1 VQKTWEKTLVTL
13 DIGPFRVKQI
23 ILECP
28 HDKSVYVG
36 DQLRD
41 LAPERCT
48 FGFDVLVYVGKALF
62 LQCRNDQEIMR
73 ELAEK
78 NISISDR
85 QIAFLGKK
93 FVIYLALAHRDSHEQ
108 LKKAMALRGGYILH
122 LDGTCEGDSPHLFT
136 GLDEI
141 AEIVLDN
148 IKLPSEKAD
157 LLIPFFHQIKCQY
170 GDPIALVHDM
180 GRGIMMAV
188 REVFPNVLDFICHF
202 HFLRDIGKD
211 LYGEEYQK
219 VGNLLKKHKIRT
231 KLGQKVKA
239 LEKLIDVTELIQDLK
254 IIINKGQIGSSS
266 LQQTPPISAYAL
278 IHWAFDISDQ
288 LQGYGFPFDR
298 PHMVFYQRLKVI
310 HSALKQIMDI
320 QPQSKHNRLF
330 RGIWQLLNEVMNDK
344 KQRYLINSAKHYT

>member
-1 VQKTWEKTLVTL
+1 MTCLKKNTGYKAIKCLKAHIGKLVSTFSAKNLFPESPTIYSSPLNETCQICGSKLNVQKTRKKTMVTL
-13 DIGPFRVKQI
+13 DIGAFRVRETV
-23 ILECP
+23 LECP
-28 HDKSVYVG
+28 QDKSVYTCEQIRG
-36 DQLRD
+36 
-41 LAPERCT
+41 LAPNRCT

-62 LQCRNDQEIMR
+62 VHCHSDQEIVK

-85 QIAFLGKK
+85 QIAYLGKK
-93 FVIYLALAHRDSHEQ
+93 FVIYLALAHRESQQQ

-122 LDGTCEGDSPHLFT
+122 VDGTCEGDSPHLFT

-157 LLIPFFHQIKCQY
+157 LLIPFFRKIKQQY

-180 GRGIMMAV
+180 GKGIMMAV
-188 REVFPNVLDFICHF
+188 EEIFPNIPDFICHF

-219 VGNLLKKHKIRT
+219 VRNLLKKHKIRT
-231 KLGQKVKA
+231 ILRQKAKA
-239 LEKLIDVTELIQDLK
+239 LEKLIGETEVIQDLK
-254 IIINKGQIGSSS
+254 SSINKGQIESSS
-266 LQQTPPISAYAL
+266 FHQMPAVLIYAL

-288 LQGYGFPFDR
+288 LEGYGLSF
-298 PHMVFYQRLKVI
+298 
-310 HSALKQIMDI
+310 
-320 QPQSKHNRLF
+320 
-330 RGIWQLLNEVMNDK
+330 
-344 KQRYLINSAKHYT
+344 